1 MKTTM
6 TMIEEKPTIS
16 ITMLE
21 RLEAMSMKQLRYTKE
36 YVDELIEKSAKRS
49 MYVGTKVNIVQKTK
63 KTPGVIT
70 KIMQSKC
77 LVDLSGRTYRV
88 PISMLEAA

>member
-36 YVDELIEKSAKRS
+36 YVDELIEKSAKCS

-63 KTPGVIT
+63 KTPGVVT
-70 KIMQSKC
+70 KVMKTKC
-77 LVDLSGRTYRV
+77 LVKCRFTTYRV
-88 PISMLEAA
+88 PMSMLEAA